1 MNINKLTSALDNSA
15 RSRNEPVA
23 ADKSSAAKAQQPAA
37 SSTDQVKLS
46 NSSKS
51 MQQIEA
57 EIRDLPEVDDA
68 VVERIR
74 GAIERGEYKIDYE
87 KLAGKMLDFEDRL
100 N

>member
-1 MNINKLTSALDNSA
+1 
-15 RSRNEPVA
+15 
-23 ADKSSAAKAQQPAA
+23 
-37 SSTDQVKLS
+37 
-46 NSSKS
+46 

>member
-1 MNINKLTSALDNSA
+1 MNINKLTSGLDGSA
-15 RSRNEPVA
+15 RSRNEPLA
-23 ADKSSAAKAQQPAA
+23 ADKAPAAKVQQSAVA
-37 SSTDQVKLS
+37 TDQVKLS

-68 VVERIR
+68 AVERIR

>member
-1 MNINKLTSALDNSA
+1 MNINKLTSGIDGSA

-23 ADKSSAAKAQQPAA
+23 ADKNPAAKVQQQSTVAA
-37 SSTDQVKLS
+37 DQVKLS

-68 VVERIR
+68 AVERIR